1 MKQRKN
7 GRQNYDWDKI
17 KLDYIS
23 NPSLSLKKIAEKY
36 KIRLHTVE
44 KRSTADGWYEEK
56 IRYQKSLAAD
66 ATQRVYA
73 AQTEILER
81 ELQAADKLCDALCK
95 ALDDPQQFNR
105 HIVNQNGQQVEM
117 IFNVVNFRAMLD
129 MTKSLKMLVD
139 IKKSLLGITSIEHQE
154 RMQLA
159 RERLQLE
166 RERLEWEKEKA
177 EMLKPLK
184 PDGDKPQI
192 GIVILPEVKDESS
205 ESAEERAKI
214 LDDWSS

>member
-1 MKQRKN
+1 MKQQKN
-7 GRQNYDWDKI
+7 GRQNYDWDHI

-56 IRYQKSLAAD
+56 MRYQKSLADD

-81 ELQAADKLCDALCK
+81 ELQAADALCDALCK
-95 ALDDPQQFNR
+95 AISDPKQFNR
-105 HIVNQNGQQVEM
+105 HIVYQNGQQVEM
-117 IFNVVNFRAMLD
+117 IFDVCNFKAMLD
-129 MTKSLKMLVD
+129 AVKALKMLVD
-139 IKKSLLGITSIEHQE
+139 IKMSLLGITRIEHQE

-159 RERLQLE
+159 REKLQLE
-166 RERLEWEKEKA
+166 RERLEWEKKKSEYGNTDGEKH
-177 EMLKPLK
+177 
-184 PDGDKPQI
+184 QI
-192 GIVILPEVKDESS
+192 GIVILPEVKNEN
-205 ESAEERAKI
+205 AEDAAERAAI
-214 LDDWSS
+214 LKSWSQ

>member
-1 MKQRKN
+1 MKQQKN

-23 NPSLSLKKIAEKY
+23 NPSLSLKKIADKY

-56 IRYQKSLAAD
+56 MQYQKSLAAD

-81 ELQAADKLCDALCK
+81 ELHAADKLCDALCK
-95 ALDDPQQFNR
+95 ALDDPQQFHR
-105 HIVNQNGQQVEM
+105 HIVYHNGQQTEM
-117 IFNVVNFRAMLD
+117 IFNVINFRAMLD
-129 MTKSLKMLVD
+129 MTRSLKMLVD

-166 RERLEWEKEKA
+166 RERLEWEKQKVD
-177 EMLKPLK
+177 MYK

-192 GIVILPEVKDESS
+192 GIVILPEVKNEKAEDERS
-205 ESAEERAKI
+205 KI